1 MSELVA
7 GIIVLTVFLLIN
19 AVIAWFAHKAMKRFP
34 WLLGWLG
41 AVYALFIVTPAVKGA
56 LGLSADIGIA
66 ELIGVILALVILGR
80 AAVLAER
87 LRERGERH
95 WLLARL
101 FRRRAQPKVPL
112 ARAKVQASRRVER
125 ATAAETEDNPWDDGI
140 LNIAIRSDYSDPRN
154 PDYYPDLL

>member
-1 MSELVA
+1 M
-7 GIIVLTVFLLIN
+7 LIN

-112 ARAKVQASRRVER
+112 ARAKVQASRRGER
-125 ATAAETEDNPWDDGI
+125 AAAAETEDNPLG
-140 LNIAIRSDYSDPRN
+140 
-154 PDYYPDLL
+154 

>member
-87 LRERGERH
+87 LRERGGAA
-95 WLLARL
+95 LA
-101 FRRRAQPKVPL
+101 AG
-112 ARAKVQASRRVER
+112 
-125 ATAAETEDNPWDDGI
+125 ATLPAPRAAEGP
-140 LNIAIRSDYSDPRN
+140 PR
-154 PDYYPDLL
+154 PR

>member
-41 AVYALFIVTPAVKGA
+41 AVYALFIVTPFVKGA

-112 ARAKVQASRRVER
+112 ARAKAQASRRVED
-125 ATAAETEDNPWDDGI
+125 AAHQDSVNEDPLDLTNPQQMHRPSHRLFPVWL
-140 LNIAIRSDYSDPRN
+140 LNYVD
-154 PDYYPDLL
+154 

>member
-112 ARAKVQASRRVER
+112 ARAKAQASRRVER
-125 ATAAETEDNPWDDGI
+125 ATAAETEDDPWDDW